1 MLKAVVLDFDGVV
14 LRSVDVKTKAFAELF
29 AAETPEARRRIVDYH
44 LANGGI
50 SRFEKFRWAYREV
63 LRRKLL
69 PQQEDALGR
78 RFNELVEEGVGA
90 AEWVPGA
97 REFLDLA
104 RERVLLYVASGTPE
118 DELRRIV
125 ERRGLA
131 SHFAGVF
138 GSPTKK
144 AEILR
149 RVAAA
154 ARSAPGELA
163 MVGDAINDYDA
174 ARAAGTRFVGVVEP
188 GRDSPFPKGVV
199 VLPDLRGLP
208 KALGLP

>member
-14 LRSVDVKTKAFAELF
+14 LQSVDVKTKAFAELF
-29 AAETPEARRRIVDYH
+29 AGEAPQARRRIVDYH

-63 LRRKLL
+63 LRREL
-69 PQQEDALGR
+69 PADEEASLGR
-78 RFNELVEEGVGA
+78 RFNELVEEGVVA

-97 REFLDLA
+97 REFLDFA
-104 RERVLLYVASGTPE
+104 QGRVPLYVASGTPE

-131 SHFAGVF
+131 SRFAGVF
-138 GSPTKK
+138 GSPSKK

-149 RVAAA
+149 RAAA
-154 ARSAPGELA
+154 SSGSAPGELA

-174 ARAAGTRFVGVVEP
+174 ARAAGSAFVGVVEP
-188 GRDSPFPKGVV
+188 GRESPFPKDVV
-199 VLPDLRGLP
+199 VLPDLRGLA
-208 KALGLP
+208 KALGLA